1 MFKFFDQLYPA
12 YNSAQRQILLS
23 ILSGIIIFFIFFVM
37 QPFRINLLSPSELL
51 KFSLVYGAV
60 TLSVLLIVT
69 VLLPQIFPNVFIE
82 SRWSVGKEII
92 FTLGVILCIALGNVV
107 ANYYLVQVPI
117 GINTFLKMAIGTAII
132 GILPITLSVALKQKI
147 LLQRYKN
154 QSDTLNTVLQNIK
167 PNENI
172 TTELIT
178 PPVIKLVGD
187 NQSEVL
193 ELAPENL
200 WFLSSADNYVNIVFE
215 QKNSLQSVLFRSTL
229 KKMETALEGFQTIV
243 RCHKGFIV
251 NLDKIENVEA
261 SAQGLKL
268 KLVQCTETV
277 SVGKTFTEI
286 IKRKVQKS

>member
-1 MFKFFDQLYPA
+1 MKNLLFALLFFSTSVFCQTNSGNFSPTLLEDKPENVGMSSERLKRIDVFLQKSIDQKEIPGAVALVCRNGKIVYQKA
-12 YNSAQRQILLS
+12 FGSSDNVSNKALKTDDI
-23 ILSGIIIFFIFFVM
+23 
-37 QPFRINLLSPSELL
+37 FRIASMS
-51 KFSLVYGAV
+51 KAITSTAV
-60 TLSVLLIVT
+60 MMLWEEGLFKLDDPISKYIPEFKNPT
-69 VLLPQIFPNVFIE
+69 VLDSL
-82 SRWSVGKEII
+82 
-92 FTLGVILCIALGNVV
+92 T
-107 ANYYLVQVPI
+107 
-117 GINTFLKMAIGTAII
+117 M
-132 GILPITLSVALKQKI
+132 
-147 LLQRYKN
+147 
-154 QSDTLNTVLQNIK
+154 SDTLNTVLKNVK
-167 PNENI
+167 PNESV

-229 KKMETALEGFQTIV
+229 KKMETALTGFQTTV
-243 RCHKGFIV
+243 RCYKGFIV
-251 NLDKIENVEA
+251 NLYKIENVEA

-277 SVGKTFTEI
+277 SVDKTFTEI